1 MISSRKFPNEWI
13 LPKGGLEMN
22 ETLEQAVLRECWEE
36 SGAVAQVVKGLGCQ
50 LVKRKNPSCFHSFL
64 LNVTSLV
71 ENWPEQN
78 ERSRKWVKQI
88 IDGFVFQSIK
98 LSFIF
103 FSYSLPWMNQSMFAR
118 ERR

>member
-78 ERSRKWVKQI
+78 ERSRKWFTL
-88 IDGFVFQSIK
+88 DESINVCERKEMRNILK
-98 LSFIF
+98 LCI
-103 FSYSLPWMNQSMFAR
+103 
-118 ERR
+118 E